1 MEEHLESQP
10 LAGVRVLDLTHGIA
24 GPYGTKLLA
33 AYGADVIKVEPPG
46 TGDFARSLG
55 PFPGDVP
62 HPEKSGFFLHLNT
75 DKRSVVLDL
84 KTAQGVQVVKELA
97 RDADVVVE
105 SFKPGVMERLGLSY
119 EVLSRINPN
128 VLMTSISN
136 FGQTGPYRD
145 YLGSELTIFA
155 MGGAMSRLGLEGR
168 YPLILTGNHMQYQ
181 AGNVAAMATLSALHA
196 REHLGLGGQ
205 FIDVSIMETQMGSIN
220 QRMMYLVQY
229 QYTGEKGG
237 RLPRGLAGGYPSGY
251 FPCQDGYVNVAAG
264 RARWPSVVAMLKMPE
279 LLYDPRFGTADA
291 QADPNRREEF
301 EGEIWLPWLLERT
314 KMQVVEECQA
324 NGLPSAP
331 VNTIG
336 EAMDDFLQAE
346 AREFFVRADHPVAG
360 SLRYPGAPIY
370 APRGWWRLQ
379 RHAPLLGEHTQ
390 EVLKHGW
397 RVFQQDGAHP
407 SGEQRRPVPSAT
419 PASSPASSPAGH
431 AKARLP
437 LEGIRVLDMT
447 MVWAGPY
454 GSMLLADMGAEVIRL
469 EARAFTTNGG
479 RIQPAHPNPELEKKA
494 PSSPFPNRDP
504 GVRPWNRNSTFNA
517 HARNKSSIT
526 VDLTTPEGKDVFRR
540 LVEVSDFLVQN
551 NAVGSME
558 RLGITYDVVSRLNPR
573 FSMINVC
580 GLGQTGPWRGYRGL
594 GYSFEGF
601 YGYNSI
607 IGYPD
612 MDADGVPVTAPSDAS
627 TGVTIATAALLV
639 LRQRERTGKGCSVDI
654 SLGETF
660 APHLGEYYMDYV
672 MNHRVTER
680 LGNRHLT
687 LVQNVYP
694 CAGDDEWITLC
705 IGTIEE
711 WHTLC
716 RLMGRPEIIEDERF
730 ADMKRLRAHQDE
742 ADEFITA
749 WTADKDQLQ
758 LFHHLQQAGVTAGPV
773 MNAPTAYADP
783 HLKER
788 DFFVQV
794 TAPDVGTHLYPGAA
808 YKMSKVPFLVRKPPV
823 RLGEDN
829 DHVYREVLKLS
840 EAEYDHL
847 KALGHIG
854 MDYAPGVP

>member
-1 MEEHLESQP
+1 MEERLESQP

-33 AYGADVIKVEPPG
+33 DFGADVIKVERPG

-84 KTAQGVQVVKELA
+84 KTAQGVQVVKDLA

-128 VLMTSISN
+128 LLMTSISN

-145 YLGSELTIFA
+145 YLASELTLFA
-155 MGGAMSRLGLEGR
+155 TGGVMYRMGLTDR
-168 YPLILTGNHMQYQ
+168 YPLQLTSNHVQYQ
-181 AGNVAAMATLSALHA
+181 AGNVAAMAILFAWYA
-196 REHLGLGGQ
+196 REDRGFGGQ
-205 FIDVSIMETQMGSIN
+205 FIDVSMMETQMGSIN
-220 QRMMYLVQY
+220 GRMMGLVQY
-229 QYTGEKGG
+229 QYTGERVH
-237 RLPRGLAGGYPSGY
+237 RLARGIAGGYPSGFY
-251 FPCQDGYVNVAAG
+251 PCQDGYVNISAG
-264 RARWPSVVAMLKMPE
+264 FARWASTVALLKMPE
-279 LLYDPRFGTADA
+279 LLNDPRFNTREAH
-291 QADPNRREEF
+291 ADPNRREEF
-301 EGEIWLPWLLERT
+301 EGEIWIPWLLERT

-324 NGLPSAP
+324 QGVLASP

-336 EAMDDFLQAE
+336 EGMDDFLQAE
-346 AREFFVRADHPVAG
+346 FREFWVRADHPVAG

-370 APRGWWRLQ
+370 APRGWWRLH
-379 RHAPLLGEHTQ
+379 RPAPLLGEHTLQ
-390 EVLKHGW
+390 VLKKGW
-397 RVFQQDGAHP
+397 GVFEQDGVRP
-407 SGEQRRPVPSAT
+407 SGRKTTPRPVGASNGAGAT
-419 PASSPASSPAGH
+419 PSGQS
-431 AKARLP
+431 KVRLP
-437 LEGIRVLDMT
+437 LEGIRILDMT

-454 GSMLLADMGAEVIRL
+454 GSTLLADMGAEVIRL
-469 EARAFTTNGG
+469 ESRGFTTNGG

-494 PSSPFPNRDP
+494 PSSVFPNRDP
-504 GVRPWNRNSTFNA
+504 GERPWNRSSTLNA
-517 HARNKSSIT
+517 HTRNKSSIT
-526 VDLTTPEGKDVFRR
+526 VDMTTPEGKDVFRR
-540 LVEVSDFLVQN
+540 LVKVSDFIVQN

-558 RLGITYDVVSRLNPR
+558 RLGITWDLVSRLNPR
-573 FSMINVC
+573 FSMINVS
-580 GLGQTGPWRGYRGL
+580 GMGQNGPWREYRGF

-601 YGYNSI
+601 FGFNSI

-612 MDADGVPVTAPSDAS
+612 MEGDGIPTTAPSDAS
-627 TGVTIATAALLV
+627 TGVTIATAAVLA
-639 LRQRERTGKGCSVDI
+639 LRQRERTGKGCYVDI

-660 APHLGEYYMDYV
+660 APHLGEYYLDYE
-672 MNHRVTER
+672 MNHRVAGR
-680 LGNRHLT
+680 LGNRHAT

-694 CAGDDEWITLC
+694 CAGEDEWITLC
-705 IGTIEE
+705 IGTIGE

-716 RLMGRPEIIEDERF
+716 RLMGRPELIEDERF

-742 ADEFITA
+742 ADIIIGA
-749 WTADKDQLQ
+749 WTADKDSVQ
-758 LFHHLQQAGVTAGPV
+758 LFHRLQKEGVVAGP
-773 MNAPTAYADP
+773 MLNEPLAYADP
-783 HLKER
+783 HMKAR
-788 DFFVQV
+788 DFFVQI
-794 TAPDVGTHLYPGAA
+794 THPEVGTHLYPGAA

-829 DHVYREVLKLS
+829 DHVYRDVLKLT

-854 MDYAPGVP
+854 MDYLPGVP